1 MTSSGRGPDRGHAD
15 VAGDALS
22 GLPDAVGD
30 MARAAAGDGAA
41 QLAAG
46 DGEAERVRRDPLSKA
61 LQLITW
67 MVEQEPDSA
76 TWGIREMASAVG
88 LPPSTIYRVLV
99 SLERLGLVESDD
111 SSRYRL
117 GMSFFRLAW
126 RATARLPIHRAALA
140 PMRELAAA
148 SNETALLGL
157 LDLTRLQMMY
167 VAQVESRQAL
177 RYVVD
182 MYEWL
187 PLHAGAGG
195 LGILAFLDERTWQ
208 KVIDRGLTAF
218 TDRTITDPQR
228 LVDQLREIRS
238 RGHVVFRGGRI
249 AGAVGVAAPVYGALG
264 EVVADVVLTVPESR
278 WDDHDQPELSRLIV
292 TCADR
297 ITELLGGHRPPPGP
311 RQPAHSA
318 SR

>member
-1 MTSSGRGPDRGHAD
+1 MTFSDRGPDRRRTGR
-15 VAGDALS
+15 AGD
-22 GLPDAVGD
+22 
-30 MARAAAGDGAA
+30 DGAA
-41 QLAAG
+41 SPAAD

-67 MVEQEPDSA
+67 MVEQEPEDT
-76 TWGIREMASAVG
+76 TWGIREMATVLG

-117 GMSFFRLAW
+117 GMDFFRLAW
-126 RATARLPIHRAALA
+126 RATARLPIHRAALG
-140 PMRELAAA
+140 PMRDLVAA

-157 LDLTRLQMMY
+157 LDATRLEMMY

-195 LGILAFLDERTWQ
+195 LGILAFLNERTWQ
-208 KVIDRGLTAF
+208 KVIDRGLTAY
-218 TDRTITDPQR
+218 TDRTITDPGR
-228 LVDQLREIRS
+228 LLEQLREIRS
-238 RGHVVFRGGRI
+238 SGHVVFRGGRI
-249 AGAVGVAAPVYGALG
+249 SGAVGIAAPVYGALG
-264 EVVADVVLTVPESR
+264 EVVADVLLTVPESR
-278 WDDHDQPELSRLIV
+278 WDGHDEEDLSQLV
-292 TCADR
+292 VACSDQ
-297 ITELLGGHRPPPGP
+297 ITELLGGHTPQPG
-311 RQPAHSA
+311 RRPAHSA